1 MTDVNLM
8 LCCLLIPVVV
18 CFATSHTILLRHTHS
33 HSYSVQCTVTYDCAY
48 RGMQSFDQSLF
59 SITKNKSISFCW
71 SKKIFFYFSGR
82 KKEKHKINSHASF
95 LLARTSDFHRA
106 TVRHIEASVFFPVGA
121 GIISLYPIIL
131 VSLISRN

>member
-1 MTDVNLM
+1 MLSVNTSSSLFRNFTYSIIMTHA
-8 LCCLLIPVVV
+8 
-18 CFATSHTILLRHTHS
+18 FAFAFI
-33 HSYSVQCTVTYDCAY
+33 QCTMYSNLRLCVPVCK
-48 RGMQSFDQSLF
+48 QSFDQSLF

-71 SKKIFFYFSGR
+71 SKKIFFYFLGR

-131 VSLISRN
+131 VSLIYHRFRI